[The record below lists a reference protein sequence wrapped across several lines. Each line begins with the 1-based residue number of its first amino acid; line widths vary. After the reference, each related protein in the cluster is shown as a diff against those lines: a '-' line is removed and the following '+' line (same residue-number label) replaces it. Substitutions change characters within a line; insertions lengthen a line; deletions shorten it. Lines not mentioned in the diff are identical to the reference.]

1 MQIKDKPS
9 DPVAELHMVDAYIRW
24 ALMAVEEVV
33 GKPGLKV
40 VLRENDLE
48 RFSEDFLAEK
58 FGVSSDI
65 TYQDYA
71 NLYRIG
77 RLSTR
82 YAIEKQGKLYNAYNA
97 VTRAAVRV
105 MPLEQQIS
113 TGLDNLINGFVK
125 LWQEYSENAIVEK
138 EDRSETF
145 AYINANCAGKQADEP
160 ICHQTTGM
168 LLGTFEWLTGKK
180 IGLEQVACRAMGAE
194 ACVWEIDKTANE

>member
-9 DPVAELHMVDAYIRW
+9 DPVAELHMVDAYMRW

-48 RFSEDFLAEK
+48 RFSEDFPAEK
-58 FGVSSDI
+58 LGVSGDI
-65 TYQDYA
+65 TCQDYA

-82 YAIEKQGKLYNAYNA
+82 YAIEKQGKLYNVA
-97 VTRAAVRV
+97 TRAAVRV

-125 LWQEYSENAIVEK
+125 LWQEHSENAIVEK
-138 EDRSETF
+138 EDRGETF
-145 AYINANCAGKQADEP
+145 AYINATCPNCAGKQADEP
-160 ICHQTTGM
+160 ICHQSTGM
-168 LLGTFEWLTGKK
+168 LLETFEWLTGKK
-180 IGLEQVACRAMGAE
+180 IGVEQVACRAMGAE
-194 ACVWEIDKTANE
+194 ACVWEIDKTASE